1 MPDPVGGREAEILR
15 HAIHGALKFLDR
27 KSTAAAIL
35 SAALDV
41 VRSSGPA
48 AQNQECTCA
57 PTTGTDYEPH
67 DPSCPKSARSP
78 KDEDQD
84 V

>member
-1 MPDPVGGREAEILR
+1 MSDPVGGREAEILR
-15 HAIHGALKFLDR
+15 HSIHGALKFLDR

-48 AQNQECTCA
+48 AQNDWACDACEDTGIDRREGIPCGCA
-57 PTTGTDYEPH
+57 
-67 DPSCPKSARSP
+67 ARSP
-78 KDEDQD
+78 QDEDQD